1 MNIPIESLTRIE
13 RCIEAMEPSVAM
25 ELRDAFRDVRRH
37 LALAEAEAKE
47 LANAQ
52 AEAIVHS
59 AEVIFELEET
69 KEQLEKATAAAE
81 ASNVAKSQFLAN
93 MSHEIRTPLNGVLGF
108 ADILLEQDEE
118 LSREDRLDFLSCIQ
132 TSGKHLL
139 CVINDILDL
148 SKIES
153 DNIELEYLDYSPHAI
168 IGEVISLMRA
178 KAQEKGLRFE
188 SEWIGPL
195 PETIKTDPTRLRQLL
210 LNLVG
215 NAIKFT
221 DHGEIHLSAKID
233 QTYERAKLVID
244 IKDTGA
250 GIPEDKQQ
258 AIFEAFQQA
267 DNSITRHFGGTGLGL
282 SISKQL
288 AVAMGGDITVQ
299 STPGE
304 GSTFT
309 VTIDIGSLEGIK
321 LLEAPLADGVAS
333 STQNS
338 SDDKQQQQQQHHHHH
353 HTLSPSTRILL
364 VEDGEINR
372 RLIVALLS
380 QAGVVNIDIA
390 ENGKVSVQKAQEK
403 DYDIILMDMQ
413 MPIMDGYT
421 AARTLREMGH
431 KTPIIALTAHA
442 MKGDIDKCLAAGCT
456 DYLSKP
462 IDDVKLFDK
471 ITTLTSLCK
480 PDRKTET
487 KTLEVSDK
495 QNKQKKY
502 ADEMLE
508 TTLPIHNEVFLE
520 IVQDFG
526 DLLVQMMTELQSKLE
541 QQDRERIKQIAHDIA
556 GTAGGAGFG
565 ALTEPAL
572 HLESIALTDDFS
584 AIKATIEILKNLAAR
599 VSIPEF
605 AN

>member
-13 RCIEAMEPSVAM
+13 HCIEAMEPSTAM

-47 LANAQ
+47 LAKAQ

-139 CVINDILDL
+139 SVINDILDL

-153 DNIELEYLDYSPHAI
+153 DNIELEYMDYSPHKL
-168 IGEVISLMRA
+168 IGEVISLLRA

-210 LNLVG
+210 VNLVG

-221 DHGEIHLSAKID
+221 DQGEVHLAAKID
-233 QTYERAKLVID
+233 QTHERARLIID
-244 IKDTGA
+244 VSDSGT
-250 GIPEDKQQ
+250 GIPEEKQQ
-258 AIFEAFQQA
+258 SIFEAFQQA
-267 DNSITRHFGGTGLGL
+267 DNSITRQFGGTGLGL

-309 VTIDIGSLEGIK
+309 VTIDIGSLEGTN
-321 LLEAPLADGVAS
+321 LLEAPPADGVTS
-333 STQNS
+333 SKQTGSGEKKNETNTEQLS
-338 SDDKQQQQQQHHHHH
+338 SI
-353 HTLSPSTRILL
+353 RILL

-372 RLIVALLS
+372 KLLMAFFS
-380 QAGVVNIDIA
+380 QAKVTEIDVA
-390 ENGKVSVQKAQEK
+390 ENGKIGLQKATEN

-413 MPIMDGYT
+413 MPVMDGYT
-421 AARTLREMGH
+421 AAKKIRELGNN
-431 KTPIIALTAHA
+431 TPIMALTAHA
-442 MKGDIDKCLAAGCT
+442 MKGDLSKCLAAGCN

-462 IDDVKLFDK
+462 IDEVDLFSK
-471 ITTLTSLCK
+471 IVSLTSK
-480 PDRKTET
+480 NA
-487 KTLEVSDK
+487 
-495 QNKQKKY
+495 NKQE
-502 ADEMLE
+502 ANQTDQSDQPHFEPDNPEEFLE
-508 TTLPIHNEVFLE
+508 TTLPIQNEVFLE

-526 DLLVQMMTELQSKLE
+526 DLLGQLMSELKSKVE
-541 QQDRERIKQIAHDIA
+541 QQDRERIKQIAHDIS

-565 ALTEPAL
+565 AFTEPAR
-572 HLESIALTDDFS
+572 HLESIALTGEMS
-584 AIKATIEILKNLAAR
+584 AIRNTVTTLQHLASR
-599 VSIPEF
+599 VRIPEV
-605 AN
+605 AT